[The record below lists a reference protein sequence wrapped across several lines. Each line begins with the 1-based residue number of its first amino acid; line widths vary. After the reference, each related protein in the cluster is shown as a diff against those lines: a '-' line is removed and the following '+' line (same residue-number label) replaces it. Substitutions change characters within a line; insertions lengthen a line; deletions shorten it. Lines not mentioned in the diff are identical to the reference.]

1 MNSPDCVWHVLSESL
16 LQRIY
21 RHACSTYPD
30 ECCGFVFA
38 DGASIEGS
46 NIQNDLHRHD
56 PQVYRRTA
64 ANGYT
69 FSVADTVALNMS
81 LRSPNPVTIVY
92 HSHPDVGAYFSDEDQ
107 DKALFAGQPLL
118 PVSYLVIDVRAGQA
132 HGAKLFEWCDTGFVC
147 SQVFLAKLTSPL
159 TTGNIQ

>member
-1 MNSPDCVWHVLSESL
+1 MNSPEYTHDVLREET

-21 RHACSTYPD
+21 RHACSTYPE

-38 DGASIEGS
+38 DGGYIEGS
-46 NIQNDLHRHD
+46 NIQNDLHRHN
-56 PQVYRRTA
+56 PQVYQRTA

-69 FSVADTVALNMS
+69 FSVADTVLLNKS
-81 LRSPNPVTIVY
+81 LRSPNPVTVVY

-118 PVSYLVIDVRAGQA
+118 PVSYLVIDVRAAQA
-132 HGAKLFEWCDTGFVC
+132 HGAKLFEWRGTCFVC
-147 SQVFLAKLTSPL
+147 SRNFQTEPNS
-159 TTGNIQ
+159 

>member
-1 MNSPDCVWHVLSESL
+1 MNSPDRAWHVLSESL

-56 PQVYRRTA
+56 PQVYQRTA

-69 FSVADTVALNMS
+69 FSVADTVALNKS
-81 LRSPNPVTIVY
+81 LRSPNPVTVVY

-107 DKALFAGQPLL
+107 DKALFVGQ
-118 PVSYLVIDVRAGQA
+118 
-132 HGAKLFEWCDTGFVC
+132 GA
-147 SQVFLAKLTSPL
+147 
-159 TTGNIQ
+159 